1 MLGSRY
7 VWYTHLYLCYSRLFY
22 VWHVNVCRYIY
33 IYTVYA
39 CHAQPTCSQSR
50 CSRYL
55 DRPQLLAEAMAGG
68 MVVGSS
74 PCWCLQFFQMV
85 PRFINDMGFSSDSI
99 WKIDLFWGWEDLL
112 MTWVFPVASY
122 ERYIDLFWGWEDL
135 SMTWVFP
142 VASYER

>member
-1 MLGSRY
+1 M
-7 VWYTHLYLCYSRLFY
+7 THDYIYRGTVYFRIQTGRNPCRTIPVAKCLAAGMYDIHTCISVTVDYFMFD
-22 VWHVNVCRYIY
+22 VCRYIY

-99 WKIDLFWGWEDLL
+99 
-112 MTWVFPVASY
+112 
-122 ERYIDLFWGWEDL
+122 
-135 SMTWVFP
+135 
-142 VASYER
+142 